1 MYAMHIQ
8 RQKQTQDTRVRKPQ
22 RNRQVK
28 GTWVTNSWIYNRFS
42 WKDAATLFLF
52 YLTAWATKYEMGGWV
67 RLIRNGEGCGMKQP
81 WSIFRYYPR
90 SFMERIRKTTSTE
103 AFLTKNQTR
112 DFPDMEQ
119 EYLPLTSSA
128 SCHVRLDIFSTFI
141 PVVI

>member
-1 MYAMHIQ
+1 
-8 RQKQTQDTRVRKPQ
+8 
-22 RNRQVK
+22 
-28 GTWVTNSWIYNRFS
+28 
-42 WKDAATLFLF
+42 
-52 YLTAWATKYEMGGWV
+52 
-67 RLIRNGEGCGMKQP
+67 
-81 WSIFRYYPR
+81 
-90 SFMERIRKTTSTE
+90 MERIRKTTSTE